1 MWIKR
6 RKSYICGILAPQS
19 YLETDLTRIA
29 ALSVVKEGENDRFTV
44 FLKEKGHQEIDP
56 LVQTLNQA
64 VTAGIDC
71 TICGN
76 CCKSL
81 MINVSE
87 AEADSLSAHFR
98 QNRASFDVQYL
109 EKSSNGMMLINAIPC
124 HFLTANKC
132 RVYEHRFE
140 GCREFPALHLPHF
153 KSRLF
158 TTLMHYGRCPIIF
171 NVVEQLKE
179 ALVFEK
185 KPNHSSTL
193 QS

>member
-1 MWIKR
+1 MAHR
-6 RKSYICGILAPQS
+6 RKSYICSILVPQP
-19 YLETDLTRIA
+19 YLEVDLIRIT
-29 ALSVVKEGENDRFTV
+29 ALSAVKEEENDRFTI
-44 FLKEKGHQEIDP
+44 FLKEKRHQEIDP

-64 VTAGIDC
+64 VTARIDC

-87 AEADSLSAHFR
+87 AEADHLSAHFQQDR
-98 QNRASFDVQYL
+98 PSFDAQYL
-109 EKSSNGMMLINAIPC
+109 EKGSNGMMLLNTIPC
-124 HFLTANKC
+124 HFLAANKC
-132 RVYEHRFE
+132 TVYEHRFE
-140 GCREFPALHLPHF
+140 GCREFPAMHLPHF

-179 ALVFEK
+179 ALVFEREA
-185 KPNHSSTL
+185 
-193 QS
+193 